1 MRNFVYVVTIA
12 STQWSDI
19 ARVFTNEADADAFI
33 QYCKEVDPNPKWE
46 YKKYHKEIDGDPQDT
61 FI

>member
-1 MRNFVYVVTIA
+1 MKNFVYVVTIA
-12 STQWSDI
+12 STEWSTI

-46 YKKYHKEIDGDPQDT
+46 YEKHHKEIDGDPQDT

>member
-1 MRNFVYVVTIA
+1 MKTFVYVVTIA
-12 STQWSDI
+12 STERSDI

-46 YKKYHKEIDGDPQDT
+46 YEKHHKEIDGDPQDT

>member
-1 MRNFVYVVTIA
+1 MRNFVTVVTIA
-12 STQWSDI
+12 STQWSNI

-33 QYCKEVDPNPKWE
+33 AYCKEVDPNPKRVYE
-46 YKKYHKEIDGDPQDT
+46 KHQKEIDGDPQDT

>member
-1 MRNFVYVVTIA
+1 MKTFVYVVTIA
-12 STQWSDI
+12 STERSDI

-33 QYCKEVDPNPKWE
+33 QYCKEEDPNPKWE
-46 YKKYHKEIDGDPQDT
+46 YKKHHKEIDGDPQDT

>member
-1 MRNFVYVVTIA
+1 MKNFVTVVTIA
-12 STQWSDI
+12 SYKWSDI

-33 QYCKEVDPNPKWE
+33 EYCKEVDSDPKWVYE
-46 YKKYHKEIDGDPQDT
+46 KHHKELDGNPEDT

>member
-1 MRNFVYVVTIA
+1 MKTFVYVVTIA
-12 STQWSDI
+12 STERSDI

-33 QYCKEVDPNPKWE
+33 QYCKEVDPNPNWE
-46 YKKYHKEIDGDPQDT
+46 YEKHHKEIDGDPQDT

>member
-1 MRNFVYVVTIA
+1 MKNFVYVVTIA
-12 STQWSDI
+12 STEWSTI

-33 QYCKEVDPNPKWE
+33 AYCKEVDPNPKWV
-46 YKKYHKEIDGDPQDT
+46 YKKHQKEIDGDPQDT

>member
-1 MRNFVYVVTIA
+1 MKNFVYVVTIA
-12 STQWSDI
+12 STEWSTI

-33 QYCKEVDPNPKWE
+33 AYCKEVDPNPKWE
-46 YKKYHKEIDGDPQDT
+46 YEKHHKEIDGDPQDT